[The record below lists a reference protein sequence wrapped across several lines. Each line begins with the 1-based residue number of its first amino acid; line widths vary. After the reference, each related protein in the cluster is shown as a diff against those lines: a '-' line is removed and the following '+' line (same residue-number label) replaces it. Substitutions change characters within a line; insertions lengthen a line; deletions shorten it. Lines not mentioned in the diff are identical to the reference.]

1 VALPPLDTMWPLYP
15 IGAPADVGVLVGG
28 TIGDNI
34 TTNHWETCC
43 IRLSRSLNYAGSPV
57 HGFAGVRDYWTRA
70 SAKPWLAGVRVPLLA
85 LNARN
90 DPFVPAASLPGAA
103 DVSAYVRL
111 EVPEAGGHVGFFG
124 AGPGAGRWYLRESVF
139 GFLDECA

>member
-1 VALPPLDTMWPLYP
+1 MAQPPLDTMWPLYP

-57 HGFAGVRDYWTRA
+57 HGFAGMA
-70 SAKPWLAGVRVPLLA
+70 NPI
-85 LNARN
+85 
-90 DPFVPAASLPGAA
+90 
-103 DVSAYVRL
+103 
-111 EVPEAGGHVGFFG
+111 
-124 AGPGAGRWYLRESVF
+124 
-139 GFLDECA
+139 